1 MAKKKKVFKTMDGN
15 EAAAYVSY
23 AFTEVATIYPITPSS
38 PMADHVDEWAANGKK
53 NLFGQPVK
61 LMELQAESG
70 ACGAMHG
77 ALETGSL
84 ATTYTAS
91 QGLML
96 MIPPMY
102 RIAGSMLPG
111 VMHVSARTV
120 GTHSISIFGDH
131 SDAMACRQTGFAQLC
146 SSSVQECMDM
156 AAVAHLSAIKGS
168 IPFMHFFDGF
178 RTSHEI
184 QKIEVLDYEDL
195 GNLLDWDAVQRFK
208 DHALSTEHPT
218 IRSTLQNP
226 DTFFQSRE
234 ACNTAYNALPAIVED
249 YMKKI
254 NKLTGRN
261 YQLFNYYGAPDA
273 TRVVI
278 AMGSVCETLTE
289 VVDYLRAR
297 GEKVGFIQVHLYR
310 PFSLKHLLKAIPA
323 TAKTITVLDRTKE
336 PGAMGE
342 PLYEDVC
349 TAIAESKFAGKVKI
363 LGGRY
368 GLSSKDTTPAQM
380 KAVFDNMKSGKKN
393 HFTVGIEDDVTFT
406 SLPVGENIV
415 TAGKSI
421 ISCKFWGLGSD
432 GTVGAN
438 KNSIKIIGDNTDQY
452 AQAYFEYD
460 SKKSGGVTKSHLRF
474 GHEPIRSTYYVTMAD
489 FVACHKESYI
499 KTFDIVSEIK
509 EGGTFLLNTSWKGA
523 ELEEHLP
530 NKVKRIIAQR
540 NIKFYTIDA
549 TEIATELGLGNR
561 TNTVLQAAFFKLSG
575 VLPIEEAVGY
585 MKQAIVKSY
594 SKKGQKVVDMN
605 CAAVDRGVDA
615 VVEIAVPASW
625 KDLQD
630 EPVVVDE
637 SLPRYIREIQIP
649 VNNQAG
655 DTLPVSVFMPY
666 ADGVTPVETSKY
678 EKRGIATDVPR
689 WIPENCIGCNQC
701 SLVCPHACIRPFLFT
716 EEEAAAAPA
725 GLETKKAMGKG
736 FEKYTYRL
744 QVDPLDCQG
753 CGSCANVCPA
763 KNKALVMEPLESQL
777 PEQANWDYCLTLS
790 EKANPMDKFTVKG
803 SQFERP
809 LYEFNGSCAGCG
821 EAPYMK
827 LMTQLFG
834 DRMYIADA
842 TGCTY
847 VVGSSTPA
855 FPYATNSKGHGP
867 APSNSLFENNAEY
880 SLGMCLSVEQMRN
893 QMKAHAQAVV
903 DTTSDAALKA
913 AVEAWLAEGDIGDK
927 TRALSEAVVA
937 ALDATADDSA
947 DVVFM
952 KKNKDVL
959 PKKSMWMYGGD
970 GWAYDIGYGGLDHV
984 LASGLDVNV
993 LVVDTEVYS
1002 NTGGQASKATQIG
1015 AVAQFANAG
1024 KATAKKD
1031 LGAIAMTYG
1040 NIYVAQVAMGANPGQ
1055 LITALKEAEA
1065 HKGPSLIIAYAPCIN
1080 HGISNGMGV
1089 AQTEEKM
1096 AVECGY
1102 WPLWRYIPENVDK
1115 GENPFKLDS
1124 KEPNGKLREFMMGET
1139 RFASLTRTFPETAE
1153 RLFAEAEEQCAKR
1166 YAKYQ
1171 KLAEK

>member
-763 KNKALVMEPLESQL
+763 KNKALVMEPLESQM

-937 ALDATADDSA
+937 ALDATADTSA

>member
-1 MAKKKKVFKTMDGN
+1 MANKKHFKTMDGN

-61 LMELQAESG
+61 LMEMQAESG

-102 RIAGSMLPG
+102 RIAGSQLPG

-120 GTHSISIFGDH
+120 GTHAVSIFGDH

-146 SSSVQECMDM
+146 SASVQECMDL

-168 IPFMHFFDGF
+168 VPFMHFFDGF

-184 QKIEVLDYEDL
+184 QKIEVLEYEDL
-195 GNLLDWDAVQRFK
+195 GKLVDWDAVQRFK
-208 DHALSTEHPT
+208 NHSLNPEHPT
-218 IRSTLQNP
+218 ARSTVANP

-234 ACNTAYNALPAIVED
+234 ACNSTYDALPGIVEQ
-249 YMKKI
+249 YMGEI

-261 YQLFNYYGAPDA
+261 YKLFNYYGAPDA

-278 AMGSVCETLTE
+278 AMGSVCDTLTE
-289 VVDYLRAR
+289 VVDHLTAQ

-310 PFSLKHLLKAIPA
+310 PFSVKHLLAEIPE
-323 TAKTITVLDRTKE
+323 TVETISVLDRTKE
-336 PGAMGE
+336 PGAVGE
-342 PLYEDVC
+342 PLFEDVC
-349 TAIAESKFAGKVKI
+349 SALMESKFAGKVKV
-363 LGGRY
+363 LAGRY

-380 KAVFDNMKSGKKN
+380 KAVYDNMVGEQKN
-393 HFTVGIEDDVTFT
+393 HFTVGIVDDVTNT
-406 SLPVGENIV
+406 SLAVGENIV
-415 TAGKSI
+415 TSGKSI

-474 GHEPIRSTYYVTMAD
+474 GHEPIHSAYYVTMAD

-499 KTFDIVSEIK
+499 KTYDIVSEIK
-509 EGGTFLLNTSWKGA
+509 PGGTFLLNTSWKGA

-530 NKVKRIIAQR
+530 NKVKRIIAER
-540 NIKFYTIDA
+540 GIKFYTIDA

-561 TNTVLQAAFFKLSG
+561 TNTVLQSAFFKLSG
-575 VLPIEEAVGY
+575 VLPIEQAVGY
-585 MKQAIVKSY
+585 MKEAIVKSY
-594 SKKGQKVVDMN
+594 SKKGQKIVDMN

-615 VVEIAVPASW
+615 VVEVAVPASW
-625 KDLQD
+625 KTLKD
-630 EPVVVDE
+630 EVVTLDE
-637 SLPRYIREIQIP
+637 SLPDYVRNILMP

-655 DTLPVSVFMPY
+655 DTLPVSVFLPY
-666 ADGVTPVETSKY
+666 ADGVVPVETSKY
-678 EKRGIATDVPR
+678 EKRGIATDVPK

-701 SLVCPHACIRPFLFT
+701 ALVCPHAAIRPFLFT
-716 EEEAAAAPA
+716 EEEAKAAPA
-725 GLETKKAMGKG
+725 GCETKKAIGKG
-736 FEKYTYRL
+736 FENYTYRL

-763 KNKALVMEPLESQL
+763 KNKALVMEPLESQM

-790 EKANPMDKFTVKG
+790 KKENPMDKFTVKG
-803 SQFERP
+803 SQFEQP
-809 LYEFNGSCAGCG
+809 LYEFSGACAGCG
-821 EAPYMK
+821 EAPYIK
-827 LMTQLFG
+827 LATQLFG
-834 DRMYIADA
+834 DRMYVANA
-842 TGCTY
+842 TGCTQAIAFS
-847 VVGSSTPA
+847 VPA
-855 FPYATNSKGHGP
+855 FPFAKNEKGHGP
-867 APSNSLFENNAEY
+867 AFSNSLFENNAEY
-880 SLGMCLSVEQMRN
+880 SLGMCLAVEQRRN
-893 QMKAHAQAVV
+893 QLKTHAEALVAS
-903 DTTSDAALKA
+903 TADAALKA
-913 AVEAWLAEGDIGDK
+913 ATEAWLADGDDGDK
-927 TRALSEAVVA
+927 TRAVSEALAA
-937 ALDATADDSA
+937 ALKATADTGA
-947 DVVFM
+947 DAKFLLDNEDQLV
-952 KKNKDVL
+952 
-959 PKKSMWMYGGD
+959 KKSMWMYGGD

-1002 NTGGQASKATQIG
+1002 NTGGQASKATPIG
-1015 AVAQFANAG
+1015 AVAQFAAG
-1024 KATAKKD
+1024 GKSTGKKD
-1031 LGAIAMTYG
+1031 LGLMMANYG
-1040 NIYVAQVAMGANPGQ
+1040 YIYVAKVAMGANPAHV
-1055 LITALKEAEA
+1055 IKALKEAEA
-1065 HKGPSLIIAYAPCIN
+1065 HKGPSIVIAYAPCIN

-1089 AQTEEKM
+1089 SMEEEKM

-1102 WPLWRYIPENVDK
+1102 WPLYRYIPENAEK
-1115 GENPFKLDS
+1115 GENPFVLDS

-1153 RLFAEAEEQCAKR
+1153 KLFAEAEEQCADR
-1166 YAKYQ
+1166 YAKY
-1171 KLAEK
+1171 KDMAEG